1 MKLTKSVIITDLDNT
16 LYDWVD
22 IWHSSF
28 NAMLQ
33 SLVKKTG
40 ISQDILEKEFKEI
53 HQKHGTSE
61 YAFSLEEL
69 PSLRAKYTPKE
80 IPTLFADCIKAFR
93 DARSQSL
100 KLYPTVLETLCKLK
114 SMGCLIVGYTES
126 MAFYSRYRI
135 KKLGLD
141 GIIDYLYSPK
151 DHDLSKNL
159 DKNKVEHYQNK
170 YNFLYTVHR
179 NTPAG
184 ELKPNPNVLKDILIE
199 IGAFANDTIYI
210 GDSLMKDVGMAQDA
224 EITDVLAEYGVASY
238 RKEYELLRRVTH
250 WKKEDV
256 EREKRITKAHV
267 EPTYVLK
274 NSFQEVLELFEFS
287 IFRRTRC
294 EDMSYAIEL
303 WKKTV
308 DVQQHFNDL
317 SLRVRNYSIA
327 VLTAILG
334 LTAIVLKE
342 KYCITLFKREIPL
355 APFILLLGL
364 LPWIA
369 FWLMDRIWYHVLL
382 IGAVKH
388 GEDIERR
395 WAGKFPEI
403 LLTHKISEES
413 AFKIPFTKKKLHSK
427 HKFLIYYGIITFFM
441 IIVAFCL
448 FWGSSP
454 TNESIKMRPEQ
465 NLNGQSQSSSFIN
478 PSSLS
483 STVDS
488 NFPEKIG
495 TKN

>member
-16 LYDWVD
+16 LYDWLD

-40 ISQDILEKEFKEI
+40 ISQDILEEEFKEI

-80 IPTLFADCIKAFR
+80 IPTLFANCIKAFR
-93 DARSQSL
+93 DARSQTL

-126 MAFYSRYRI
+126 MTFYSRYRM

-151 DHDLSKNL
+151 DHDLPQNL
-159 DKNKVEHYQNK
+159 DKNKVKYYQKK

-179 NTPAG
+179 NTPVG

-199 IGAFANDTIYI
+199 IGAFANETIYI
-210 GDSLMKDVGMAQDA
+210 GDSLMKDVSMAQDA
-224 EITDVLAEYGVASY
+224 GITDVLAKYGVAHE
-238 RKEYELLRRVTH
+238 RKEYELLKRVTH

-256 EREKRITKAHV
+256 EREKKIQVK
-267 EPTYVLK
+267 PTYVLE
-274 NSFQEVLELFEFS
+274 NSFQEVLDLFEFS
-287 IFRRTRC
+287 IFKRTKC
-294 EDMSYAIEL
+294 EDMSLAIEL
-303 WKKTV
+303 WKKTI

-317 SLRVRNYSIA
+317 SLRIRNYSIA
-327 VLTAILG
+327 TITAIIG

-342 KYCITLFKREIPL
+342 QYYITLFNHEIPL
-355 APFILLLGL
+355 ASLILLLGL
-364 LPWIA
+364 LPWTA
-369 FWLMDRIWYHVLL
+369 FWFMDRIWYHVLL

-388 GEDIERR
+388 GQDIETR
-395 WAGKFPEI
+395 WASKFPEI

-413 AFKIPFTKKKLHSK
+413 PCKIPFMNKKLHSK
-427 HKFLIYYGIITFFM
+427 GKFWIYYGLIALFM
-441 IIVAFCL
+441 IIVAVWL
-448 FWGSSP
+448 FLGSS
-454 TNESIKMRPEQ
+454 SINKSSETPSKQ
-465 NLNGQSQSSSFIN
+465 VLNGKSQSSSVTN
-478 PSSLS
+478 PSS
-483 STVDS
+483 STA
-488 NFPEKIG
+488 P
-495 TKN
+495 

>member
-33 SLVKKTG
+33 SLIKKTG

-69 PSLRAKYTPKE
+69 PSLRAKYIPKE

-126 MAFYSRYRI
+126 MAFYSRYRM

-151 DHDLSKNL
+151 DHDFSKNL
-159 DKNKVEHYQNK
+159 DKNKVEHYQKK

-210 GDSLMKDVGMAQDA
+210 GDSLMKDVSMAQDA
-224 EITDVLAEYGVASY
+224 GITDVLSEYGVAHE
-238 RKEYELLRRVTH
+238 RKEYELLKRVTH

-256 EREKRITKAHV
+256 EREKRIRV

-274 NSFQEVLELFEFS
+274 NSFQEVLDLFEFS
-287 IFRRTRC
+287 IFKRTKC
-294 EDMSYAIEL
+294 EDMSFAIEL
-303 WKKTV
+303 WKKTI

-317 SLRVRNYSIA
+317 SLRIRNYSIA
-327 VLTAILG
+327 TITAIIG

-342 KYCITLFKREIPL
+342 KYFITLFNHEIPL
-355 APFILLLGL
+355 ASLILLLGL

-369 FWLMDRIWYHVLL
+369 FWFMDRIWYHVLL

-388 GEDIERR
+388 GEDIETR
-395 WAGKFPEI
+395 WASKFPEI

-413 AFKIPFTKKKLHSK
+413 PYKIPFTNKKLHSK
-427 HKFLIYYGIITFFM
+427 DKFLIYYGIIALFM
-441 IIVAFCL
+441 IIVAIWL
-448 FWGSSP
+448 FLGSSP
-454 TNESIKMRPEQ
+454 TNKPSETRPEQ

-478 PSSLS
+478 PISLS

-488 NFPEKIG
+488 NSP
-495 TKN
+495 